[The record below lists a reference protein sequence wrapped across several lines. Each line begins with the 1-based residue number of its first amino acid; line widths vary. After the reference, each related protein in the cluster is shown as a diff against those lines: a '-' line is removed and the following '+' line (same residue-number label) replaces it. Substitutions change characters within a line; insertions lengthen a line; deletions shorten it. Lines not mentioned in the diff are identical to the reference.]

1 MTIAVKKTI
10 KNRVL
15 ATAIAATLMPC
26 VVYADK
32 TDNVVNNGKSRL
44 KAAAASQKRIDAL
57 ADATDKIVGKYNQER
72 KNVESLKV
80 YNDRMRRTVAAQKEA
95 MEKLVVSVEDASLI
109 ERQIV
114 PLMLK
119 MIDGLDQF
127 IKADLP
133 IKKEER
139 LARIQRIRGYLNN
152 ANISAAERFRQVLTA
167 YNIETDI
174 GNEITVYSEELPLEE
189 GNTNVNILQ
198 VGRVGLFYQTFDGKK
213 SGRWNKGSKSWEAV
227 DSSYNQGI
235 ANAILVAQEK
245 ASPNLMDLPFDAP
258 EKL

>member
-1 MTIAVKKTI
+1 MTITVKKTI
-10 KNRVL
+10 TKGAIL
-15 ATAIAATLMPC
+15 AAFTALILPISA
-26 VVYADK
+26 YADK
-32 TDNVVNNGKSRL
+32 TDNVVNSGKSRL
-44 KAAAASQKRIDAL
+44 KSAAASQKRIDAL

-95 MEKLVVSVEDASLI
+95 MQKLVISVEDASLI

-133 IKKEER
+133 IRKEQR
-139 LARIQRIRGYLNN
+139 LARIERIRSYLNN

-174 GNEITVYSEELPLEE
+174 GNEITVYADELPLAE

-213 SGRWNKGSKSWEAV
+213 SGRWNKTNKAWEEV

>member
-1 MTIAVKKTI
+1 MAIAVKKTI
-10 KNRVL
+10 TKGALVL
-15 ATAIAATLMPC
+15 ALALSIAPAA
-26 VVYADK
+26 YADK
-32 TDNVVNNGKSRL
+32 TDNVVNSGKSRL
-44 KAAAASQKRIDAL
+44 KSAAASQKRIDAL

-95 MEKLVVSVEDASLI
+95 MEKLIISVEDASLI

-133 IKKEER
+133 IRKDER
-139 LARIQRIRGYLNN
+139 LARIKRIKSYLNN

-174 GNEITVYSEELPLEE
+174 GNEITVYADELPLAD

-213 SGRWNKGSKSWEAV
+213 SGRWNKSNKSWEQV
-227 DSSYNQGI
+227 DTSYNQGI
-235 ANAILVAQEK
+235 ANAILVAQKK